1 MKKIV
6 SLVLVLCMMVFA
18 FSALAEQATTTT
30 TGTESGDSSA
40 LFAASGESEGAD
52 SGESEGADGDA
63 LMEAIGATK
72 AEEIKTVAA
81 DSAEKFYGT
90 FTVSKMIMLG
100 YAIDVAAMTTGEGAA
115 ATVTFSAEGVT
126 SAGEDGQPK
135 LNAFDSCEL
144 VDGVLNV
151 VSEGTTIKLA
161 LTEDGGILMN
171 VAIDAENEIGLLL
184 APVK

>member
-52 SGESEGADGDA
+52 GDA

-90 FTVSKMIMLG
+90 FTASKMIMLG
-100 YAIDVAAMTTGEGAA
+100 YAIDVAAMMTGENAA
-115 ATVTFSAEGVT
+115 ATTITFSAEGIT

-135 LNAFDSCEL
+135 LNAFESCEL
-144 VDGVLNV
+144 VDGVLNIV
-151 VSEGTTIKLA
+151 YEGTTIKLS

-171 VAIDAENEIGLLL
+171 VAVDAENEIGLLL